1 MEDGDDALR
10 GAEGGELLDSYAA
23 YFLFRYECLEAE
35 SRTEFVHTLRAFGQ
49 KEAELIAKLL
59 LLEAAIDFQ
68 LCLGLSHIFF
78 IKKKTLKTSLI
89 IDLSTT
95 YSES

>member
-1 MEDGDDALR
+1 MEEDNDG
-10 GAEGGELLDSYAA
+10 GGSSEGGELLDSYAA
-23 YFLFRYECLEAE
+23 YFLFRYERLEAE

-59 LLEAAIDFQ
+59 LLKAAIDFQ
-68 LCLGLSHIFF
+68 LCLGISHIFF

-89 IDLSTT
+89 IDLITT